1 MIIKI
6 CGIKEVETL
15 LCCEKNKVNFF
26 GMVFYKDSPRN
37 IKIDQAINLQS
48 QSKMLNIRGVGVFVD
63 ENFEDLK
70 DLIKILSLEYVQL
83 HGNENNEY
91 INKLKTLDVKIIK
104 KISIKNK
111 EDLKEIDNFQNVDYY
126 LFDYK
131 NNKNELP
138 GGNAKS
144 FDWGIIENL
153 KLEKPWF
160 LSGGINIENI
170 SKISKNI
177 KPYGIDLSSGVEKK
191 LGIKDNEIIN
201 NLVENIIDA

>member
-1 MIIKI
+1 MI
-6 CGIKEVETL
+6 
-15 LCCEKNKVNFF
+15 
-26 GMVFYKDSPRN
+26 
-37 IKIDQAINLQS
+37 S
-48 QSKMLNIRGVGVFVD
+48 QSDKLRMRHERDGGGKSLNNP
-63 ENFEDLK
+63 EA
-70 DLIKILSLEYVQL
+70 
-83 HGNENNEY
+83 
-91 INKLKTLDVKIIK
+91 KTHDVKIIK

-131 NNKNELP
+131 NTKNELP

-144 FDWGIIENL
+144 FDWDIIENL

-160 LSGGINIENI
+160 LSGGINIENV

>member
-6 CGIKEVETL
+6 CGIREVETL

-37 IKIDQAINLQS
+37 IKIDQAVNLQS
-48 QSKMLNIRGVGVFVD
+48 QSKMLSIKGVGVFVN
-63 ENFEDLK
+63 EYFEDLK
-70 DLIKILSLEYVQL
+70 DLIKLLSLEYVQL

-131 NNKNELP
+131 NTKNELP

-144 FDWGIIENL
+144 FDWDIIENL

-160 LSGGINIENI
+160 LSGGINIENV